1 MKTQP
6 FPRVGPT
13 AVSSA
18 FGTTVVPFRPRTARH
33 APPDSCLVRFHTRPE
48 AQLRLFCFPWS
59 GAGASAYRSHA
70 DAIPADIDM
79 VGIQFP
85 GRGTRRAEP
94 ARTELRPLARQIA
107 QDIRADLDASPSR
120 YAVLGHSY
128 GSLLAYETV
137 RQLQTAGLFPELAIM
152 SGSRAPSVPPHTLL
166 HRLDDA
172 ELARQ
177 LGRMGGLSPD
187 RLHDPGF
194 LDYLLPIVRSDLTA
208 CETAPPAAAPLHCP
222 LTSWSADQ
230 DWYARPSDVTAWQQY
245 AGSAY
250 HHRDFTGD
258 HFFINDIPAATAALL
273 TDLNWARQQTEST
286 YELAAA

>member
-6 FPRVGPT
+6 YLRVCPT

-18 FGTTVVPFRPRTARH
+18 FGPTVVPFRPRT

-48 AQLRLFCFPWS
+48 AQLRLYCFPWS

-70 DAIPADIDM
+70 EAIPAEIEM

-94 ARTELRPLARQIA
+94 SRTELQPLATQIA
-107 QDIRADLDASPSR
+107 EAIRADLDASPSR

-128 GSLLAYETV
+128 GSLLAYESI
-137 RQLQTAGLFPELAIM
+137 RLLQTAGLFPELAIM
-152 SGSRAPSVPPHTLL
+152 SGSRAPSVAPHTLL
-166 HRLDDA
+166 HRLDDV

-187 RLHDPGF
+187 RLRDQSF
-194 LDYLLPIVRSDLTA
+194 LGYLLPIARSDLTA
-208 CETAPPAAAPLHCP
+208 CEPRRPLSPRFTARSLPGLATRTGTPVRPMSPLGGSTPDSPTAIGTSPA
-222 LTSWSADQ
+222 TIS
-230 DWYARPSDVTAWQQY
+230 
-245 AGSAY
+245 
-250 HHRDFTGD
+250 
-258 HFFINDIPAATAALL
+258 LL
-273 TDLNWARQQTEST
+273 TTFRPPRPLFSPTWTGPVS
-286 YELAAA
+286 

>member
-6 FPRVGPT
+6 FPRACPT

-18 FGTTVVPFRPRTARH
+18 FGATVVPFRPRTA
-33 APPDSCLVRFHTRPE
+33 PPDSGLVRFHTRPK

-70 DAIPADIDM
+70 EAIPAEIEM

-94 ARTELRPLARQIA
+94 TRTELQPLARQIA
-107 QDIRADLDASPSR
+107 DAIRADLDASPSR

-137 RQLQTAGLFPELAIM
+137 RLLQAAGLSPELAIM
-152 SGSRAPSVPPHTLL
+152 SGSRAPSVAPHTLL
-166 HRLDDA
+166 HRLDDV

-187 RLHDPGF
+187 RLRDPSF

-222 LTSWSADQ
+222 LTSWSGDQ
-230 DWYARPSDVTAWQQY
+230 DWYARPSDVTAWRRY
-245 AGSAY
+245 AGFAY
-250 HHRDFTGD
+250 RHVDFTGD
-258 HFFINDIPAATAALL
+258 HFFINDIPAAIAALL
-273 TDLNWARQQTEST
+273 ADLDWARQLTESA